1 MNKELLKIIKE
12 HNLHPISYSKIGNVY
27 FVKDKFH
34 TYVIKLNTSNYD
46 IYKYLDSR
54 NFLEFPENFNFKD
67 DNYDINEYIEDIETN
82 KEQKINDLLMVLS
95 LLHAKTSYIREQ
107 DLDEIKKNYESINKE
122 ILDTKAYYLK
132 MNDIIDKQLFFS
144 PSMYLLVRNISLI
157 YYLLEYAHNHLNDW
171 YQKMKDKKSLR
182 VSLLHNNVDI
192 SHLIIND
199 KKYLISWDK
208 AYFDS
213 PIYEIEMIYRKY
225 YQEIELNDLFKI
237 YESVNKLTML
247 EKKTLL
253 VILAIPKELKLT
265 NNTILDTERINNE
278 IKYLNKVYE
287 LLIKYKNDL

>member
-208 AYFDS
+208 AYFDN
-213 PIYEIEMIYRKY
+213 PIYDIESFYKKY
-225 YQEIELNDLFKI
+225 FNNLNLDEALKI
-237 YESVNKLTML
+237 YESKNKLSPD
-247 EKKTLL
+247 E
-253 VILAIPKELKLT
+253 KELLLIRLSIPSIIKMTKDTLS
-265 NNTILDTERINNE
+265 DTENIGNMLKRLETVHNY
-278 IKYLNKVYE
+278 IK
-287 LLIKYKNDL
+287 KNDKK

>member
-208 AYFDS
+208 AYFDN
-213 PIYEIEMIYRKY
+213 PIYDIESFYKKY
-225 YQEIELNDLFKI
+225 FNNLNLDEVLKI
-237 YESVNKLTML
+237 YESKNKLSPD
-247 EKKTLL
+247 E
-253 VILAIPKELKLT
+253 KELLLIRLSIPSIIKMTKDTLS
-265 NNTILDTERINNE
+265 DTENIGNMLKRLETVHNY
-278 IKYLNKVYE
+278 IK
-287 LLIKYKNDL
+287 KNDKK